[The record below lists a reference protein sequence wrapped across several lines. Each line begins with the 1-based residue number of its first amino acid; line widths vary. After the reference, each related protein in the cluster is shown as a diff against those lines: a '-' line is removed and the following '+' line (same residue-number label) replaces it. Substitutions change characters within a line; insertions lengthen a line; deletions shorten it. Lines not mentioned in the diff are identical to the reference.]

1 MLRSVARSIVVAAFL
16 TLIAGCSSTRSDQ
29 AITTDI
35 QSRMFSDPQT
45 KSANISVTA
54 DQGNVTLAGQV
65 PDNAT
70 RDEVF
75 KVAQQTPGVK
85 NVYDRMAVQQA
96 AVASVPEPERS
107 STKAPSHAK
116 AAEPRLTRR
125 QKEQASR
132 HESARRQQAQAVV
145 PPPPPQP
152 AQNQAPPA
160 LQAPEPV
167 TVSAPAPPPPQEPR
181 RVEIPSGTPVRVQL
195 VDPVDTSVNH
205 AGDVFHASLAAPI
218 VVDSEVVV
226 PTGTDVFVKLMDAS
240 SAGRIKGK
248 STIQLQLARMEYQ
261 GTSYTL
267 ASDDY
272 NQAGKSRGTRSAET
286 IGGGAAIGAI
296 IGAIAGGGKGAAI
309 GAGVGGAGGTVAQ
322 AATHGEQIRLPA
334 ETKLDFTLQE
344 PVTIRYFPYKNNQR
358 R

>member
-1 MLRSVARSIVVAAFL
+1 
-16 TLIAGCSSTRSDQ
+16 
-29 AITTDI
+29 
-35 QSRMFSDPQT
+35 
-45 KSANISVTA
+45 
-54 DQGNVTLAGQV
+54 
-65 PDNAT
+65 
-70 RDEVF
+70 
-75 KVAQQTPGVK
+75 
-85 NVYDRMAVQQA
+85 
-96 AVASVPEPERS
+96 
-107 STKAPSHAK
+107 
-116 AAEPRLTRR
+116 
-125 QKEQASR
+125 
-132 HESARRQQAQAVV
+132 
-145 PPPPPQP
+145 
-152 AQNQAPPA
+152 
-160 LQAPEPV
+160 
-167 TVSAPAPPPPQEPR
+167 
-181 RVEIPSGTPVRVQL
+181 VRVQL
-195 VDPVDTSVNH
+195 VDPVDTSLNH